1 MHFLNSWTYV
11 HTYMYVNICICI
23 NCITFSGYAITAGCY
38 FDKQNTY
45 YASSAPRGAQM
56 YGLILV
62 FNFPFN
68 INHKNMLVRTIIYG
82 QQYGEYFG
90 AALTSCD
97 VNNDGR
103 QELIV
108 GAPQWSRDMDEGR
121 VYIFTTRHYVCCLNI
136 NF

>member
-1 MHFLNSWTYV
+1 
-11 HTYMYVNICICI
+11 
-23 NCITFSGYAITAGCY
+23 
-38 FDKQNTY
+38 
-45 YASSAPRGAQM
+45 M
-56 YGLILV
+56 YGKVLI
-62 FNFPFN
+62 FTFPPRSN
-68 INHKNMLVRTIIYG
+68 ERMYIKMIMDG

-121 VYIFTTRHYVCCLNI
+121 IYIFTARHNYVVCYLYYGSSEN
-136 NF
+136 NFVQIYTLHQCRFQFSTLYSIPSVSD

>member
-1 MHFLNSWTYV
+1 LDTCGITDV
-11 HTYMYVNICICI
+11 T
-23 NCITFSGYAITAGCY
+23 TFSGYASSHGHYFEKEITY
-38 FDKQNTY
+38 F
-45 YASSAPRGAQM
+45 AFSVPRDAHM
-56 YGLILV
+56 YGLIIV
-62 FNFPFN
+62 YAVPQQTT
-68 INHKNMLVRTIIYG
+68 VVYG

-121 VYIFTTRHYVCCLNI
+121 VYIFTARYSVCC
-136 NF
+136 